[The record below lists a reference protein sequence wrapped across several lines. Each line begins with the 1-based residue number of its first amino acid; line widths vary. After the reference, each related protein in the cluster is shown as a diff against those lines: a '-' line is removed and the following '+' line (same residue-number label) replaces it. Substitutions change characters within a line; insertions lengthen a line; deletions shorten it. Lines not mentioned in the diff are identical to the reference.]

1 MRCDMHVHTVHSGM
15 CTIPVLRRWCRESY
29 NDPLALR
36 ERLEGRGMD
45 LITVTDH
52 DSIDA
57 AERLRSLPNFFLSEE
72 VTCRTPD
79 GNEFHMGVYDITERD
94 HTELQRRRDDLPA
107 LLAYLAE
114 RELLFSINH
123 AFSGLTGRR
132 SEADFRWF
140 QQRFPLVETRNG
152 HMLKTCN
159 RAARRMAR
167 ANAQLPIGGSDAHT
181 LHAAG
186 RTYTEVPGAR
196 NKEEFFAGL
205 RAGKARVRGES
216 GTYWKLTQAVLAI
229 GGGML
234 REHPWT
240 ALLLP
245 LSVAAPFIT
254 LGNYANE
261 RLFAAFWQR
270 RLALPSGA
278 GRGPLRAP
286 ASATAS

>member
-1 MRCDMHVHTVHSGM
+1 MRCDMHVHTVYSGM

-36 ERLEGRGMD
+36 ERLEARGMD

-57 AERLRSLPNFFLSEE
+57 SERLRSWPHFFLSEE

-79 GNEFHMGVYDITERD
+79 GNEFHMGVYDIAERD

-114 RELLFSINH
+114 RELPFSVNH
-123 AFSGLTGRR
+123 VFSGLTGRR
-132 SEADFRWF
+132 SEGDFRWF
-140 QQRFPLVETRNG
+140 QERFPLVETRNG
-152 HMLKTCN
+152 QMLKTAN
-159 RAARRMAR
+159 RAARRMAH
-167 ANAQLPIGGSDAHT
+167 ANGQRSIGGSDAHT

-196 NKEEFFAGL
+196 NKEDFFAGL
-205 RAGKARVRGES
+205 RAGRARVRGES

-229 GGGML
+229 GGAMM

-245 LSVAAPFIT
+245 LGLAAPLIT

-270 RLALPSGA
+270 RLALHGGA
-278 GRGPLRAP
+278 GRGQLRAP
-286 ASATAS
+286 VSATVS

>member
-1 MRCDMHVHTVHSGM
+1 M

-36 ERLEGRGMD
+36 ERLEARGMD

-57 AERLRSLPNFFLSEE
+57 AERLRGLPNFFLSEE

-94 HTELQRRRDDLPA
+94 HAQLQQRRDDLPA

-114 RELLFSINH
+114 RNLLFSINH

-132 SEADFRWF
+132 SDRDFQWF
-140 QQRFPLVETRNG
+140 QERFPLVETRNG
-152 HMLKTCN
+152 QMLKSSN

-167 ANAQLPIGGSDAHT
+167 ANAQFPIGGSDAHT

-196 NKEEFFAGL
+196 SKAEFLAGL
-205 RAGKARVRGES
+205 RAGRGRVRGES
-216 GTYWKLTQAVLAI
+216 GTYWKLTRAVLAI

-234 REHPWT
+234 RERPWT

-245 LSVAAPFIT
+245 LSLVAPLIT

-261 RLFAAFWQR
+261 RMFAAFWER
-270 RLALPSGA
+270 RLAFHGAAA
-278 GRGPLRAP
+278 GRGQLRAP